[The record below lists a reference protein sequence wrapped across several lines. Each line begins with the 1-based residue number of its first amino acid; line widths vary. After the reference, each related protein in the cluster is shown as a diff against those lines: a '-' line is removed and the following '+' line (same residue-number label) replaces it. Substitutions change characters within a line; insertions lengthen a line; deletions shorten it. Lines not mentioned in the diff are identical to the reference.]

1 MSSYQIMG
9 LNHSIKNLIFL
20 SPMRF
25 KKHYK
30 DRLVNSIY
38 FDTDELMFYK
48 GYVHLINGTKE
59 QKNIELIFPSGES
72 RKANI
77 HPGKSRTFF
86 VLNTGEGSI
95 TVNLDGQEID
105 KVGYVVVPNSPIAIV
120 AMEDRAIFSIIS
132 IQR

>member
-1 MSSYQIMG
+1 MSNKKWLILMIVAVLGSCNASWFARG
-9 LNHSIKNLIFL
+9 L
-20 SPMRF
+20 
-25 KKHYK
+25 Y
-30 DRLVNSIY
+30 
-38 FDTDELMFYK
+38 DELMFYK

-77 HPGKSRTFF
+77 HPGKSRTFL

-95 TVNLDGQEID
+95 TVNLDGQFID
-105 KVGYVVVPNSPIAIV
+105 QVGYVVFLNSPIAIV
-120 AMEDRAIFSIIS
+120 AMEDRAIFTFIS